1 MDRINITK
9 LIAAFNA
16 KSIYLA
22 KDQNY
27 KHLVEHGQ
35 QPEIMLITC
44 CDSRADPALLFQA
57 DFGDIFVLRN
67 VANIVPAFDESNI
80 GCATG
85 SALEFAVTEL
95 AVKDIVIIG
104 HSDCVGIKGLCAH
117 TGKPP
122 QNSIEAW
129 LDLAKDSLEYD
140 LAAYPAE
147 ITQLNDQQCLRTLA
161 LSWQNLASYPQVGH
175 AIDRNALKVHAWF
188 YDINKLAIKCY
199 NHTENIYETL

>member
-1 MDRINITK
+1 MDKVNITK
-9 LIAAFNA
+9 IIAAFNA
-16 KSIYLA
+16 KSICLA

-35 QPEIMLITC
+35 RPEIMLITC
-44 CDSRADPALLFQA
+44 CDSRVDPALLFQA

-67 VANIVPAFDESNI
+67 VANIVPAFDENNI

-85 SALEFAVTEL
+85 AALEFAVTKL
-95 AVKDIVIIG
+95 AIKDIVIIG
-104 HSDCVGIKGLCAH
+104 HSDCAGIKGLCAH
-117 TGKPP
+117 TGKAPK
-122 QNSIEAW
+122 NSIEAW

-147 ITQLNDQQCLRTLA
+147 IKQLNDQQCLRTLVV
-161 LSWQNLASYPQVGH
+161 SWQNLASYPQVAH
-175 AIDRNALKVHAWF
+175 AIDRNALKVHAWY